1 MPKPSGFAEDQK
13 PFDAAST
20 VPTPVGPVRLKIGE
34 AGRIVI
40 PADMREAMMVGP
52 GDMVTARVV
61 DGELRIISPRAA
73 IRKAQKLVREYI
85 APGQNLVDELI
96 ADRREDAR
104 REAEDADAWRKA
116 HDMPPLA

>member
-13 PFDAAST
+13 PFDASPGALT
-20 VPTPVGPVRLKIGE
+20 PVRLKIGE

-40 PADMREAMMVGP
+40 PADMRQAMMVGP

-61 DGELRIISPRAA
+61 DGELRIISSRAA
-73 IRKAQKLVREYI
+73 IRKAQKLVREHI

-96 ADRREDAR
+96 AERREEARHDA
-104 REAEDADAWRKA
+104 EEADAWRRTRGL
-116 HDMPPLA
+116 PPLA